1 MVTDRVGDFII
12 RLQNAAMIGKKEV
25 SLPYSEH
32 LLTIA
37 KKLKELGFISTVEVK
52 EKESRK
58 VEDGHAIKKDIM
70 IELAYSERGQAKL
83 RGVKRISKPGRRLY
97 TPSAAAHTVKGGT
110 GARILSS
117 SSGIITDAEAR
128 KSRVGG
134 EELFEI
140 W

>member
-25 SLPYSEH
+25 VLPYSTY

-37 KKLKELGFISTVEVK
+37 KKLKELGFIAHVEVREKK
-52 EKESRK
+52 EGSVQKS
-58 VEDGHAIKKDIM
+58 II
-70 IELAYSERGQAKL
+70 IELSYNERGVAKL

-97 TPSAAAHTVKGGT
+97 APHTAAHKVKGGT

-117 SSGIITDAEAR
+117 SLGIITDAEAR
-128 KSRVGG
+128 KNHVGG
-134 EELFEI
+134 EDLFEI